1 MKLMLPNEPGI
12 TPQTAQ
18 AELEIHTKKIP
29 RQRHFLILFFF
40 SFVWGA
46 FGADRFYMG
55 YYGSGF
61 LKLITLGGLGLW
73 TLTDL
78 IVVMTGTF
86 RDKEGRL
93 TLQFD
98 EYKKFAG
105 KTIKWFSIIIGL
117 IILVGGLL
125 LILSIFQLATLF
137 QDGSIPGLDA
147 LTGNQSQIN
156 ELLEQ

>member
-1 MKLMLPNEPGI
+1 MQPEVSS
-12 TPQTAQ
+12 AQ
-18 AELEIHTKKIP
+18 AELEIHTRKIP

-40 SFVWGA
+40 SFMWGT
-46 FGADRFYMG
+46 FGVDRFYMG
-55 YYGSGF
+55 LYGSGF

-73 TLTDL
+73 TLTDF

-86 RDKEGRL
+86 KDKEGRVA
-93 TLQFD
+93 LQFD
-98 EYKKFAG
+98 EYRKFAG
-105 KTIKWFSIIIGL
+105 KTIKWFSVIVGL
-117 IILVGGLL
+117 VVLVGGLL
-125 LILSIFQLATLF
+125 LIISIFQIATLF